1 MHETVTRPR
10 RLRGTLTP
18 PGDRSI
24 SVRAAL
30 LNALAEGEARV
41 SNYGPGDDCASAL
54 AVLRGLGAAI
64 EPDGDGFVIGDSALS
79 EPEDVLDAGNSGT
92 VMRLSAGALAG
103 LPFFSVLTGDASLRR
118 RPMGRVV
125 APLREMGAT
134 ISARDGGRLAPLAIH
149 GGELRGIRYTMPV
162 ASAQVKSCL
171 LLAGLFA
178 EGETVLEQPAVS
190 RDHTE
195 RAFRAMG
202 VPVEE
207 RGLELRMRPGQLH
220 ALDVTVPG
228 DISSAA
234 FWMVAAAC
242 HPDAEVRAKGIG
254 INPGRTG
261 ILDVLSAMGAGVTLE
276 NERDVGGEPVADV
289 VVRSSELQAV
299 EIAGDLIPRVQDE
312 IPVLAL
318 AACFARGTTIVADAE
333 ELRVKETDR
342 IRAIVTE
349 LRRLGAEVEE
359 TPDGMT
365 ISGGRALQ
373 GVEGENY
380 GDHRMAMMLGVA
392 GLVAEG
398 RTTVEGDVAS
408 VTYPS
413 FWSDLRRLVEA

>member
-1 MHETVTRPR
+1 MLETVTRPR

-30 LNALAEGEARV
+30 FNALAEGEARV

-64 EPDGDGFVIGDSALS
+64 EPSGDGFVIGDSPLS
-79 EPEDVLDAGNSGT
+79 EPGDVLDAGNSGT

-103 LPFFSVLTGDASLRR
+103 LPFFSVLTGDASLRC

-125 APLREMGAT
+125 APLREMGAA
-134 ISARDGGRLAPLAIH
+134 ISAREGGRLAPLAIH

-207 RGLELRMRPGQLH
+207 RGLELRMRPGRLH

-228 DISSAA
+228 DISAAA

-261 ILDVLSAMGAGVTLE
+261 ILDVLSAMGAGVTVE

-318 AACFARGTTIVADAE
+318 AACFARGTTVVADAE

-349 LRRLGAEVEE
+349 LRRLGADVEE

-365 ISGGRALQ
+365 VSGGRALR

-392 GLVAEG
+392 GLVVEG
-398 RTTVEGDVAS
+398 QTTVEGDVAS

-413 FWSDLRRLVEA
+413 FWSDLRRLAEA

>member
-1 MHETVTRPR
+1 MLETVTRPR

-30 LNALAEGEARV
+30 FNALAEGEARV

-64 EPDGDGFVIGDSALS
+64 EPSGDGFVIGDSPLS
-79 EPEDVLDAGNSGT
+79 EPGDVLDAGNSGT

-125 APLREMGAT
+125 APLREMGAA
-134 ISARDGGRLAPLAIH
+134 ISAREGGRLAPLAIH

-207 RGLELRMRPGQLH
+207 RGLELRMRPGRLH

-228 DISSAA
+228 DISAAA

-254 INPGRTG
+254 INPSRTG
-261 ILDVLSAMGAGVTLE
+261 ILDVLSAMGAGVTVE

-318 AACFARGTTIVADAE
+318 AACFARGTTVVADAE

-349 LRRLGAEVEE
+349 LRRLGADVEE

-365 ISGGRALQ
+365 VSGGRALR

-392 GLVAEG
+392 GLVVEG

-413 FWSDLRRLVEA
+413 FWSDLRRLAEA

>member
-30 LNALAEGEARV
+30 FNALAEGEARV

-54 AVLRGLGAAI
+54 SVLRGLGAAI
-64 EPDGDGFVIGDSALS
+64 EPGGDGFVIGDSPLS
-79 EPEDVLDAGNSGT
+79 EPGDILDAGNSGT

-118 RPMGRVV
+118 RPMDRVV
-125 APLREMGAT
+125 APLREMGAA

-149 GGELRGIRYTMPV
+149 GGKLRGIRYTMPV

-207 RGLELRMRPGQLH
+207 HGLELRMHPGQLQ

-242 HPDAEVRAKGIG
+242 HPDAEVRAKGLG
-254 INPGRTG
+254 MNPGRTG
-261 ILDVLSAMGAGVTLE
+261 ILDVLKRDGCGRHSLKTSATSAANLWPTSSCAPA
-276 NERDVGGEPVADV
+276 NCK
-289 VVRSSELQAV
+289 RS
-299 EIAGDLIPRVQDE
+299 R
-312 IPVLAL
+312 
-318 AACFARGTTIVADAE
+318 
-333 ELRVKETDR
+333 
-342 IRAIVTE
+342 
-349 LRRLGAEVEE
+349 
-359 TPDGMT
+359 
-365 ISGGRALQ
+365 
-373 GVEGENY
+373 
-380 GDHRMAMMLGVA
+380 
-392 GLVAEG
+392 
-398 RTTVEGDVAS
+398 
-408 VTYPS
+408 
-413 FWSDLRRLVEA
+413 

>member
-30 LNALAEGEARV
+30 FNALAEGEARV

-64 EPDGDGFVIGDSALS
+64 EPDGDGFVIGDSPLS
-79 EPEDVLDAGNSGT
+79 EPGDVLDAGNSGT

-125 APLREMGAT
+125 APLREMGAA

-149 GGELRGIRYTMPV
+149 GGDLRGIRYTMPV

-318 AACFARGTTIVADAE
+318 AACFARGTTVVADAE

-365 ISGGRALQ
+365 ISGGRTLQ
-373 GVEGENY
+373 GVEGEHY

-398 RTTVEGDVAS
+398 GTTVEGDVAS

>member
-1 MHETVTRPR
+1 MLETVTRPR

-30 LNALAEGEARV
+30 FNALAEGEARV

-64 EPDGDGFVIGDSALS
+64 EPSGDGFVIGDSPLS
-79 EPEDVLDAGNSGT
+79 EPGDVLDAGNSGT

-125 APLREMGAT
+125 APLREMGAA
-134 ISARDGGRLAPLAIH
+134 ISAREGGRLAPLAIY

-207 RGLELRMRPGQLH
+207 RGLELRMRPGRLH

-228 DISSAA
+228 DISAAA

-261 ILDVLSAMGAGVTLE
+261 ILDVLSAMGAGVTVE

-318 AACFARGTTIVADAE
+318 AACFARGTTVVADAE

-349 LRRLGAEVEE
+349 LRRLGADVEE

-365 ISGGRALQ
+365 VSGGRALR

-413 FWSDLRRLVEA
+413 FWSDLRRLAEA